1 MQERLVKLPEL
12 FLVAVTR
19 GMLGFGAGL
28 FASEYISPHR
38 RKLVAGVLVGIGA
51 LSTIPLGIRILRR
64 QPDRTDNFERRR
76 AGREPVMTH

>member
-12 FLVAVTR
+12 FLVAATR

-28 FASEYISPHR
+28 FASEYIPPRR
-38 RKLVAGVLVGIGA
+38 RKLVAGILVGIGA

-64 QPDRTDNFERRR
+64 RPEGNFERRR
-76 AGREPVMTH
+76 TGGEPVMTH